1 MNPHTEITASQLE
14 YKWRL
19 EEVFI
24 MKEQNKNENRFN
36 LQTLCNQVRDLIQSG
51 DYEDCY
57 KVIVEE
63 MKNSPH
69 APEPHNLLGM
79 LLERQG
85 NHILAMKHFRA
96 AWNLD
101 PTYLPAR
108 YNLDVYGTFFSKG
121 TGAYDESDCPVLKE
135 KNPYT
140 VEYDK
145 NNIGHIVRRN
155 TNENQ

>member
-1 MNPHTEITASQLE
+1 MTQ
-14 YKWRL
+14 
-19 EEVFI
+19 
-24 MKEQNKNENRFN
+24 QNKNKSESNH
-36 LQTLCNQVRDLIQSG
+36 QTLCNQVRDLIQSG
-51 DYEDCY
+51 QYDDCY

-79 LLERQG
+79 LLERRG
-85 NHILAMKHFRA
+85 NHLLAMKHFRV

-108 YNLDVYGTFFSKG
+108 LNLNVFGTFFSKG
-121 TGAYDESDCPVLKE
+121 TGAYDESDCPVLEE

-155 TNENQ
+155 THENE